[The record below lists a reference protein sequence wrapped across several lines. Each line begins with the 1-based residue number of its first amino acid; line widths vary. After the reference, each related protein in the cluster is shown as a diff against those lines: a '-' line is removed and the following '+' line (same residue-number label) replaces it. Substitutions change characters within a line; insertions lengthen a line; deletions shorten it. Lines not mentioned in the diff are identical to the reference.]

1 MNKSIIGIDHPA
13 VAAVDPTRLAD
24 WYEDVLGYEKFH
36 HTEKNVWIMRAKDGT
51 LLEIMPKDETNRP
64 NRTCWTP
71 GWSHLALR
79 VNDLERRRRNSASMA
94 SNWRT
99 PCPPSAAACCGR
111 STIPKG
117 TCCRLC
123 RELKAES

>member
-13 VAAVDPTRLAD
+13 VAAVDPTKLAD
-24 WYEDVLGYEKFH
+24 WYENVLGYEKFH

-79 VNDLERRRRNSASMA
+79 VNDLETATAELRKHGVRLEDAVPAIGGGMLRSFYDPEGNMLQIVQRDNS
-94 SNWRT
+94 
-99 PCPPSAAACCGR
+99 
-111 STIPKG
+111 
-117 TCCRLC
+117 
-123 RELKAES
+123 